1 MRHSCLLLLPLCLSL
16 LACNSKRLEQALAP
30 DPKLITSPT
39 PKPPN
44 PSPTAAEATPSPQ
57 TGLDGYTDLDSAPE
71 QLRPY
76 IDDLLKLELLQRDCN
91 PAPCTTFQPNQA
103 ILRREYARWL
113 VKTNNRFYSDV
124 PTKQIR
130 LAVETAEPVFTDLPK
145 TDPDFAA
152 IQGLAEA
159 GIIPSQLSK
168 PDKNAKTFQPDA
180 PLTRADLMLW
190 KVPLDIRATPP
201 KTTIA
206 QVSQK
211 INFQDIQ
218 TIPPDV
224 LNAIFADYQNG
235 DNANFQRAFGY
246 TTIFQPQRKVSRAEA
261 ATVLWHF
268 GAQTDGISAQTLLQ
282 PTTASPATTTPSAS
296 ITIPPQSPKP

>member
-1 MRHSCLLLLPLCLSL
+1 MRHSRLLLLPLCFSL
-16 LACNSKRLEQALAP
+16 LACNSKGLEQALAP
-30 DPKLITSPT
+30 DPKLITSPSPVT
-39 PKPPN
+39 PS
-44 PSPTAAEATPSPQ
+44 PSPTTATPSPQ
-57 TGLDGYTDLDSAPE
+57 AGLGGYTDLDSAPE

-76 IDDLLKLELLQRDCN
+76 IDDLLKLELLQRSCN

-113 VKTNNRFYSDV
+113 VDANNRFYSDV

-130 LAVETAEPVFTDLPK
+130 LAVETAEPVFTDVPK

-159 GIIPSQLSK
+159 GLIPSQLSNQ
-168 PDKNAKTFQPDA
+168 DKTAKTFQPDA

-190 KVPLDIRATPP
+190 KVPLDIRTTPP
-201 KTTIA
+201 NKTIA
-206 QVSQK
+206 QVSQR

-224 LNAIFADYQNG
+224 LNAVFADAQNG

-246 TTIFQPQRKVSRAEA
+246 TTIFQPKRKVTRAEA
-261 ATVLWHF
+261 SAVLWHF
-268 GAQTDGISAQTLLQ
+268 GTQTDGLSAPVLLK
-282 PTTASPATTTPSAS
+282 PTTASPSTPTSPSTNAS
-296 ITIPPQSPKP
+296 PESSQP